1 MKRIQ
6 TGRLQSGNGKID
18 YYPGRIL
25 SCSPCATNT
34 ETGGD
39 TEGAQVMRLRSRN
52 ARDGSLFKADKPK
65 ISLKKGGNIPSSSE
79 DGYFQNKMG
88 DHEQTLNVQ
97 QSGLVSVVCHLS
109 HPP

>member
-1 MKRIQ
+1 MQ

-25 SCSPCATNT
+25 SSRPCATNT

-39 TEGAQVMRLRSRN
+39 TERAQVMRLRSRN

-65 ISLKKGGNIPSSSE
+65 ISLKKGGHIPSSSE
-79 DGYFQNKMG
+79 RWIFSEQDGR
-88 DHEQTLNVQ
+88 
-97 QSGLVSVVCHLS
+97 
-109 HPP
+109 P